1 MPIHQQIF
9 TFGSNLA
16 GIHGAGAAYVAA
28 KKHGAEMGVG
38 QGMTGNS
45 YALPTKDHNIQT
57 LPFPTVAMN
66 IHHFLVFAKRN
77 PEYQFKVTRIGC
89 GLAGYQ
95 DKEIAPLF
103 YRAPDNCH
111 FDLAWRPFLGDKK
124 MYWGSW

>member
-1 MPIHQQIF
+1 MAKSQQVF
-9 TFGSNLA
+9 VFGSNLA
-16 GIHGAGAAYVAA
+16 GVHGAGAARVAVE
-28 KKHGAEMGVG
+28 KHGAEMGKGVG
-38 QGMTGNS
+38 LQGNS

-57 LPFPTVAMN
+57 LPFPDVAMN

-124 MYWGSW
+124 MYWGSF

>member
-1 MPIHQQIF
+1 MPKQQQVF
-9 TFGSNLA
+9 VFGSNLA
-16 GIHGAGAAYVAA
+16 GIHGAGAARVAVE
-28 KKHGAEMGVG
+28 KHGAEMGKGVG
-38 QGMTGNS
+38 LQGNS

-57 LPFPTVAMN
+57 LPFPDVAMH

-124 MYWGSW
+124 MYWGSF